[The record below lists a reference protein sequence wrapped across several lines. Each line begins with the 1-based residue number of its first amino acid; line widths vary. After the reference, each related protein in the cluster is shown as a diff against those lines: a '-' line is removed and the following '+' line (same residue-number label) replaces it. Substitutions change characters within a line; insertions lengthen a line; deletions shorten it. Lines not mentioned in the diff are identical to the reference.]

1 MEVFADQGVDGGI
14 RPGDPAVDLVAG
26 EGFTEEG
33 ERLRIGVAR
42 LAFEAGG
49 VDRSGGEPAGGA
61 GLEAFEA
68 DAGLGQAA
76 ADPRGRPLPCP
87 SPRRLGLAGVHD
99 RLEER
104 PGGEHD
110 RLGPVLGPADDAD
123 ANGPQRRASGPA
135 GREWL
140 EKEAVDEFLAEI
152 EPRHLLHES
161 LHLELVLPLV
171 GLGPGAV
178 HRRPLGAVED
188 TEVDPSGID
197 RPPHEPSQ
205 GVDLAHELPL
215 ADAADGRVAAH
226 LADGV
231 EVAREQG
238 RPGPQPGRGTGRLDP
253 GMAGADDDHVVVVA
267 AGHREGPSGQWGS
280 TPKSWR
286 CTESQCILHVIEG
299 DGLWIRERRGRRHRD
314 NPSRPSRPHF

>member
-14 RPGDPAVDLVAG
+14 RSGDPAVDLVAG
-26 EGFTEEG
+26 EGFAEEG
-33 ERLRIGVAR
+33 ERLRVGVAR

-61 GLEAFEA
+61 GLEAVET

-76 ADPRGRPLPCP
+76 ADPRGRSLPCP

-99 RLEER
+99 RLEEG

-110 RLGPVLGPADDAD
+110 RRRPVLGPTDDAD
-123 ANGPQRRASGPA
+123 ADGPHRLARLAC

-140 EKEAVDEFLAEI
+140 EEQAIDEFLAEI

-161 LHLELVLPLV
+161 LHLELVVPFV

-188 TEVDPSGID
+188 TEVDPSGVD

-205 GVDLAHELPL
+205 GVDLANELPL

-231 EVAREQG
+231 EITCEQG
-238 RPGPQPGRGTGRLDP
+238 RLGPQPGRCTGRLD
-253 GMAGADDDHVVVVA
+253 AGVAGPDDDHVVVVA
-267 AGHREGPSGQWGS
+267 AGH
-280 TPKSWR
+280 
-286 CTESQCILHVIEG
+286 
-299 DGLWIRERRGRRHRD
+299 GRAV
-314 NPSRPSRPHF
+314 SRPGLLAVGRPASRAPCREPIRPARRAPQRPISGGPPGTTIC